1 MSRPREFDEEAVLDA
16 VMDCFWVRGYQA
28 TSMRDIAERTGLTT
42 ASLYNAFGDKR
53 ALYRAVLERY
63 ASSELAGFAALLE
76 GGLPPLSALAA
87 FFDSIVREAVDDKQR
102 KGCLAV
108 NTALEVAPHDEEL
121 KSLVTQAFEQLEAYL
136 ERCVAAGQADG
147 SIQTTQSSGD
157 LARML
162 LAAVL
167 GLRVLARTRP
177 DEEALTGATRPYLTM
192 LSATSNAK
200 TLPAG

>member
-1 MSRPREFDEEAVLDA
+1 
-16 VMDCFWVRGYQA
+16 
-28 TSMRDIAERTGLTT
+28 
-42 ASLYNAFGDKR
+42 
-53 ALYRAVLERY
+53 
-63 ASSELAGFAALLE
+63 
-76 GGLPPLSALAA
+76 
-87 FFDSIVREAVDDKQR
+87 VDDKQR

-121 KSLVTQAFEQLEAYL
+121 KSLVTQAFERLEAYL

-147 SIQTTQSSGD
+147 SIQTTLSSGD

-177 DEEALTGATRPYLTM
+177 DEEALTGATRPFFTM
-192 LSATSNAK
+192 LRATSDAK
-200 TLPAG
+200 SLPGRLGADPAAT